1 MAGGPAGLRLT
12 AVGRYEAE
20 DHADVFVPHSI
31 GERAVDLGEDP
42 ELFARTLIEWAAT
55 LGPA

>member
-20 DHADVFVPHSI
+20 DRADVFVPHSI
-31 GERAVDLGEDP
+31 GERVVDLGENP
-42 ELFARTLIEWAAT
+42 ELFARTLTEWTAT